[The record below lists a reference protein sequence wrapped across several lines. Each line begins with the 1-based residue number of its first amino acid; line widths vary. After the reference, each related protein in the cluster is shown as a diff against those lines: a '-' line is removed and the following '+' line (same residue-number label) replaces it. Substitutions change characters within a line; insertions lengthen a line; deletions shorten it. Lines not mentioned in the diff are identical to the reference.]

1 MASQA
6 RVAFDENVLDVKALI
21 DIHKEKGAQ
30 SRGRRYGLEVLNKSA
45 IVLITAFWES
55 YCEDIAAEG
64 LDHIVKHAPNA
75 DSLPP
80 ELKKIIVRQLNN
92 NDNQLAIWNLADDG
106 WRTVL
111 KQQLTDL
118 QEARNRKLNTPK
130 SEKID
135 ELFLSTLG
143 IKQISTCWKWDK
155 TSATKASN
163 HLDRFV
169 TLRGAIAHRGKSG
182 KSIKKRQVDDYFS
195 LVKRLAAKTGG
206 NVNAHVKLVTGRPLW
221 TR

>member
-6 RVAFDENVLDVKALI
+6 RIAFDENVLDVKALI
-21 DIHKEKGAQ
+21 DIHKEKGGQ

-45 IVLITAFWES
+45 IVLITAFWEG

-75 DSLPP
+75 DSLPT

-118 QEARNRKLNTPK
+118 QEARNRKLN
-130 SEKID
+130 
-135 ELFLSTLG
+135 LSL
-143 IKQISTCWKWDK
+143 IHI
-155 TSATKASN
+155 
-163 HLDRFV
+163 
-169 TLRGAIAHRGKSG
+169 
-182 KSIKKRQVDDYFS
+182 
-195 LVKRLAAKTGG
+195 
-206 NVNAHVKLVTGRPLW
+206 
-221 TR
+221 